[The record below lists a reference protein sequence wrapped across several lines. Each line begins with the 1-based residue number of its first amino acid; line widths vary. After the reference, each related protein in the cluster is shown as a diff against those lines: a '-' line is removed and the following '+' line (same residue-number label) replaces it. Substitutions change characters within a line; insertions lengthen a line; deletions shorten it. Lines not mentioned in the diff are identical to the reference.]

1 MNIKEIIKNSPN
13 KRIKQIISAF
23 DSNENIQN
31 KYNSEVT
38 NELLN
43 LSVEQNI
50 PNRKRNNSVHQTNLS
65 FKRRFSHNKLNIFNY
80 RKIRRRSIKM
90 IRRNSDDICIFKNK
104 QKLMLNLLTKNSKLN
119 DSIIRQNTT
128 ENVNNLTN
136 ISYSEESA
144 SYFNNTLNMIDNDN
158 NSNIFQ
164 NDISISRKDSDF
176 NIANS
181 EISKVD
187 SVDGTRDDSQKYFL
201 SSSNNNSFQLEYKRD
216 NKKFTE

>member
-1 MNIKEIIKNSPN
+1 
-13 KRIKQIISAF
+13 
-23 DSNENIQN
+23 
-31 KYNSEVT
+31 
-38 NELLN
+38 
-43 LSVEQNI
+43 
-50 PNRKRNNSVHQTNLS
+50 
-65 FKRRFSHNKLNIFNY
+65 
-80 RKIRRRSIKM
+80 M

-181 EISKVD
+181 EISKFD

-216 NKKFTE
+216 NKKLNQKPSLFFNNSSEFKKEGNSNEKKSTLCSIYNYKFCCICSRCSRRFSMEGW